1 MKPTDELG
9 GKNRASVPLLTRDS
23 NSRWAPFCLDIVA
36 SVLGDRDLGL
46 GLCHPLA
53 MYDLR

>member
-9 GKNRASVPLLTRDS
+9 GKNRASVPLLTRDC
-23 NSRWAPFCLDIVA
+23 NSRWASFCLDIVA